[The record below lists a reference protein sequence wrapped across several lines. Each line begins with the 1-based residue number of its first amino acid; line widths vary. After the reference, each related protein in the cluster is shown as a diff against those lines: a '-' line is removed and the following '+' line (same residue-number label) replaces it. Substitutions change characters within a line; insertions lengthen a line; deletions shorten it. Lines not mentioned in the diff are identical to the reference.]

1 MEITFTQFFM
11 PDGRQKPVIIDRPDD
26 VGEKAKQLLDS
37 GCRLEIEMLQTGEI
51 SMTVERD
58 QDDGEIDLLAQKICN
73 NGPAVLVAIDE
84 LINNASVSV
93 EDTSP

>member
-1 MEITFTQFFM
+1 MEITFTQFLM
-11 PDGRQKPVIIDRPDD
+11 PNGRQAPVIIDRPDD

-58 QDDGEIDLLAQKICN
+58 QDDGEIELLAQEICS
-73 NGPAVLVAIDE
+73 NGPPVPIAIDK
-84 LINNASVSV
+84 LISEAA
-93 EDTSP
+93 TAC